1 MLNLHETVTIIFF
14 VFVILVFIW
23 TIIQTG
29 KSINN
34 LEEDDD
40 GFYDKRDKKR

>member
-1 MLNLHETVTIIFF
+1 MLNPHELLIIIFF
-14 VFVILVFIW
+14 VFIILAFIW
-23 TIIQTG
+23 LIIQTG

-40 GFYDKRDKKR
+40 GFYDKRDRK

>member
-1 MLNLHETVTIIFF
+1 MLNLHEKIIIAFF
-14 VFVILVFIW
+14 AFAISIFIW
-23 TIIQTG
+23 TVIQAG

-40 GFYDKRDKKR
+40 GFYDRRDRV